1 MCSAHFSSIDSMNK
15 FTSSLMDVLKVM
27 LVSIIIPAFNE
38 EKTIDKVLRKIIN
51 MNSLYPIEIIVVDD
65 GSEDKTF
72 EKVQP
77 FGIKLIRCLKNHG
90 KGRALRIG
98 VKAASGD
105 IIIWQDADLE
115 YFPSDIP
122 KLMQPII
129 QKSATVV
136 YGSRF
141 SGTIYKIRISHFLGN
156 KILTW
161 ATRIL
166 YNCAV
171 TDMETGYKAF
181 RREVFDYVELTSDG
195 FEIEPEVTAKLL
207 TVGFKIT
214 EVPINYCARRK
225 GTAKIGW
232 LDGIKSLFT
241 LFKLRFSK

>member
-1 MCSAHFSSIDSMNK
+1 MNE
-15 FTSSLMDVLKVM
+15 FISSLMDGLKVM
-27 LVSIIIPAFNE
+27 RVSIIIPAFNE
-38 EKTIDKVLRKIIN
+38 EKTIDKVLRQILN
-51 MNSLYPIEIIVVDD
+51 LNNPYPVEIIVVDD
-65 GSEDKTF
+65 GSEDKTS
-72 EKVQP
+72 EKVRS
-77 FGIKLIRCLKNHG
+77 FGIKPIRCFKNRG

-122 KLMQPII
+122 KLLRPLIK
-129 QKSATVV
+129 KSATVV

-141 SGTIYKIRISHFLGN
+141 SGTIPQMRFSHFLGN

-166 YNCAV
+166 YNCV
-171 TDMETGYKAF
+171 ITDMETGYKVF
-181 RREVFDYVELTSDG
+181 RRDVFDYIELTSDG

-207 TVGFKIT
+207 TAGFRIT
-214 EVPINYCARRK
+214 EVPINYRSRRK

-232 LDGIKSLFT
+232 LDGIRSLLV
-241 LFKLRFSK
+241 LFKLRFRK